1 MVFMKRGAAAGGKTL
16 VHRTVDCLPRELIG
30 AAALPKAMNG
40 TDNLLAAIGNGYDT
54 AQVNGNASAKSG
66 VWVATGYRFDVSAV
80 PDDACNVTVQ
90 CKVKCGR
97 ADAENGSLTL
107 IPDYGFAF
115 PESLNKSYDV
125 SSASTVVTFTRVPI
139 LPSYGNHETPKSVLG
154 SVWLRVNVGNPGGH
168 IDGATLTVEYD
179 VYE

>member
-30 AAALPKAMNG
+30 AAALPEAMNG

-54 AQVNGNASAKSG
+54 VQVNGNASCKSG
-66 VWVATGYRFDVSAV
+66 VWVQTGYKFDVSAV
-80 PDDACNVTVQ
+80 PDSACNVTVQ

-97 ADAENGSLTL
+97 ADTSNGQLTL
-107 IPDYGFAF
+107 IPDYAF
-115 PESLNKSYDV
+115 YFPVRLGNQYDV
-125 SSASTVVTFTRVPI
+125 LSENEVVTFTKVPI
-139 LPSYGNHETPKSVLG
+139 LPSYGTHETPKSVLG
-154 SVWLRVNVGNPGGH
+154 SVWLRVNIGNPGGH